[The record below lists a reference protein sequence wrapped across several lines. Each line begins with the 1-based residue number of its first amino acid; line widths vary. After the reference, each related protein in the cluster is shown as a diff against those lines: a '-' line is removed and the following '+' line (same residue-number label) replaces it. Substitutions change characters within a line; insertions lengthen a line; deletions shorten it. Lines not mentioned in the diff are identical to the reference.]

1 MRDTESRVKSLLNRQ
16 TRVKRLTTTLVLFLT
31 PGTTLGV
38 ADSTTESIIEE
49 VVVTASHVEEP
60 VFLTPYSVDIISAK
74 RINMAG
80 FRSTPDI
87 FREIPGT
94 LVQKTSLGQ
103 GSPYIRGFTG
113 FRNLFMID
121 GVRLNNA
128 VFREGPNQYWA
139 TVDTG
144 SIRRMEVIRG
154 PQSVLYGSDAIG
166 GTVNVLTH
174 NPMAYNG
181 NKTLNGGL
189 AYRYA
194 SGENSHIARARLDT
208 AIGQRGGLIMSGS
221 KKNFGDIESG
231 KGLLPN
237 TGYDEWTV
245 DGKLLYELSDNVTL
259 SAAYFA
265 VHQDEV
271 PRTHKTIYSQPFN
284 GTVAGSGCSAT
295 CIRIAY

>member
-1 MRDTESRVKSLLNRQ
+1 MRDTESRGKSLLNRQ
-16 TRVKRLTTTLVLFLT
+16 TRVKRLTTTLVLFLAL
-31 PGTTLGV
+31 GTTLGV

-181 NKTLNGGL
+181 NKTLDGGL

-208 AIGQRGGLIMSGS
+208 AIGQRGGEY
-221 KKNFGDIESG
+221 K
-231 KGLLPN
+231 
-237 TGYDEWTV
+237 
-245 DGKLLYELSDNVTL
+245 
-259 SAAYFA
+259 
-265 VHQDEV
+265 
-271 PRTHKTIYSQPFN
+271 
-284 GTVAGSGCSAT
+284 
-295 CIRIAY
+295 